1 MGWSVVI
8 AYGWC
13 LFLYLS
19 VQFIELVYLNLN
31 CVPVNESCRWRGE
44 TLITKMCVITIHWM
58 RTKEGKKKINHVSVK
73 RKATLTQRVQKA
85 MLDLDQYVDFSK
97 SHAVH

>member
-1 MGWSVVI
+1 MGWFVVI

-31 CVPVNESCRWRGE
+31 CVPVNESRRWRGG

-58 RTKEGKKKINHVSVK
+58 RTKEGKKKNQSRLCETQGDINST
-73 RKATLTQRVQKA
+73 R
-85 MLDLDQYVDFSK
+85 SK
-97 SHAVH
+97 GDVGFRPVC